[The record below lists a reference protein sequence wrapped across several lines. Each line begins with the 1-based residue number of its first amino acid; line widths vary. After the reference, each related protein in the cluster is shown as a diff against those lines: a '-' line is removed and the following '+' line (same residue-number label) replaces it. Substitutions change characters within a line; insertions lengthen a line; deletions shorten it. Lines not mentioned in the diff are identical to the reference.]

1 MTETQ
6 TELVA
11 RLRRERDEALAREAL
26 LRDALTGIKHAGK
39 ARMSSYGDEH
49 SYYFYTASAALAV
62 KP

>member
-11 RLRRERDEALAREAL
+11 RLRRERDQALAREAVL
-26 LRDALTGIKHAGK
+26 IAALTVIKRAGK

-49 SYYFYTASAALAV
+49 SYYFYTASAALGV